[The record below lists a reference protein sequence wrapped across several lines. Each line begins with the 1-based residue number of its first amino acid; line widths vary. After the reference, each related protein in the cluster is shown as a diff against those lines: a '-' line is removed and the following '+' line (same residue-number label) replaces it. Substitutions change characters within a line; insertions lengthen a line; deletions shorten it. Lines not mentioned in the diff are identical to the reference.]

1 MTIRAEYCK
10 DFCLMCAHI
19 PEIAPKLQASAICDS
34 LSCNKPPENMT
45 FVGQHLDFHAAP
57 RVSFVHTDAASQ
69 EKKNKRGPIAIPQT
83 PYVKCFIG
91 TLVKK
96 AAFFLKC

>member
-1 MTIRAEYCK
+1 
-10 DFCLMCAHI
+10 MCAHI

-57 RVSFVHTDAASQ
+57 SVPFVHTDAASQ
-69 EKKNKRGPIAIPQT
+69 EKKTNMAQSQSHKHL
-83 PYVKCFIG
+83 
-91 TLVKK
+91 TLNILLALQLKK
-96 AAFFLKC
+96 QHFSLSVDHLLLCAN